1 MLTGIC
7 RYNIINEL
15 PVKKGY
21 RRVIA
26 DWSDYKQDYETEQ
39 VAAEKIDF
47 FKASLRHYFDRH
59 RMQVDWKVLDE
70 LPIEQVVNNLVL
82 ILNLSIPGKQRL
94 LESPT
99 VDDRLELFSQLLE
112 GIPAPILVSQGEGNL
127 VN

>member
-1 MLTGIC
+1 
-7 RYNIINEL
+7 
-15 PVKKGY
+15 
-21 RRVIA
+21 
-26 DWSDYKQDYETEQ
+26 
-39 VAAEKIDF
+39 
-47 FKASLRHYFDRH
+47 
-59 RMQVDWKVLDE
+59 MQVDWKVLDE

-112 GIPAPILVSQGEGNL
+112 EIPAPILGSQGEGNL